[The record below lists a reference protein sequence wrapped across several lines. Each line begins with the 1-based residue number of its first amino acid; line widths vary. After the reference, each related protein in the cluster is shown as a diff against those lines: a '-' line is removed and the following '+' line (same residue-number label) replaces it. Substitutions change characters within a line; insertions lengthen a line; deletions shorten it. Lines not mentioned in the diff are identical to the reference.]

1 MSSDQSM
8 GGASFLPADYV
19 QRKTELRNNIIT
31 LTLFAL
37 AMGVVAV
44 TFFMKDMEWRKVRD
58 QYVAVNE
65 AYEAEGQ
72 KIEQLKQ
79 LEAQRAQMMEKAQI
93 TSALVERI
101 PRWAVL
107 GEIHLRMP
115 RTMWLETFEVKS
127 TRNDAGASQ
136 GLPLTRPAGVQ
147 SLTDGAAAAAAEKKI
162 VPPSFSYQMTILGS
176 AERNNDVA
184 DFLTS
189 LKRSPIFKNVELTF
203 IRESREG
210 EKVVRRFEILT
221 SLRTEVEQK
230 VLLASLEKLVAD
242 RQREIAKEES
252 AAEQRAQ
259 GVSAVKE

>member
-115 RTMWLETFEVKS
+115 RSMWLENFEIKS

-147 SLTDGAAAAAAEKKI
+147 SLTDAATAAAEKKI
-162 VPPSFSYQMTILGS
+162 VPPSFTYQMTILGS

-210 EKVVRRFEILT
+210 DKVVRRFEILT
-221 SLRTEVEQK
+221 TLRTDVEQK

-252 AAEQRAQ
+252 AAEKRAQ

>member
-44 TFFMKDMEWRKVRD
+44 TFFMKDMELRKVRD

-79 LEAQRAQMMEKAQI
+79 LEAQRGQMMEKAQI

-115 RTMWLETFEVKS
+115 RSMWLETFEVKS

-136 GLPLTRPAGVQ
+136 GLPITRPAGVQ
-147 SLTDGAAAAAAEKKI
+147 SLTDAAAAATEKKI
-162 VPPSFSYQMTILGS
+162 VPPSFNYQMTILGS

-221 SLRTEVEQK
+221 TLRTDVEQK